1 MKRANFSMVK
11 LLLGLTIA
19 LLSCGFPIAIQTN
32 GADEA
37 VSETES
43 WQSEV
48 DAIKAMTRGQPIPGF
63 LLEPDASQDGEV
75 FDPNQLLVPLDH
87 LSLQPGVVLDFVYRY
102 DGIGGK
108 PILYA
113 RQPADQAF
121 ENYPVYAESKA
132 SETSYLDTIRTDGTE
147 AGYFQWVLLNMMG
160 DQFYLYWHSGYHDAE
175 ITASRARLEALV
187 SEMRTT
193 EFGETF
199 TNDQARQALKIDP
212 APIVEVGNELVM
224 VRVVWFTKWGGFY
237 ESIYLLGQSTPHQVM
252 DLNTKN
258 LLEYD
263 CAILY

>member
-1 MKRANFSMVK
+1 MKRENFSMLW
-11 LLLGLTIA
+11 LLLGLTIT
-19 LLSCGFPIAIQTN
+19 LLSCGLPIALQTN

-48 DAIKAMTRGQPIPGF
+48 DAIKTMTRDQPIPGF
-63 LLEPDASQDGEV
+63 LLTPDASQDGEV

-87 LSLQPGVVLDFVYRY
+87 LSLQPGVILDFVYRY
-102 DGIGGK
+102 DGIGGM

-113 RQPADQAF
+113 RQPSDKPF
-121 ENYPVYAESKA
+121 ENYTVYAASKA
-132 SETSYLDTIRTDGTE
+132 NETSYLDTIRTDGTE

-175 ITASRARLEALV
+175 IIASRARLETLV

-193 EFGETF
+193 EIGVNF
-199 TNDQARQALKIDP
+199 TNTQVRQALKIDP
-212 APIVEVGNELVM
+212 APIVELGDELVM

-237 ESIYLLGQSTPHQVM
+237 ESIYTLNRVFPHQV
-252 DLNTKN
+252 LNLEQNN

-263 CAILY
+263 CDVVF